1 MQLLGRWFNKCR
13 HRWLAPLQLGAD
25 SAHGNSRR
33 NSGWCCPLSLAGRVL
48 QSAQQRSRS
57 IRVRLTAALVALAR
71 FFFFFFFLTSRFQAR
86 NGAERPQLNI
96 CARLISAF
104 ACLCCCCCAGC
115 CCSSFTVGYCP
126 SSQDYRGLPPSGSP
140 RRRWKAREIGS
151 VNRCVPARGIRCRSK
166 RSRAPPS
173 PLKASGN

>member
-1 MQLLGRWFNKCR
+1 MLPSFISGSSVAKCTTTQS
-13 HRWLAPLQLGAD
+13 L
-25 SAHGNSRR
+25 
-33 NSGWCCPLSLAGRVL
+33 NSGSFDRCPRCVS
-48 QSAQQRSRS
+48 S
-57 IRVRLTAALVALAR
+57 ILLLL
-71 FFFFFFFLTSRFQAR
+71 FFLTSRFQAR

-104 ACLCCCCCAGC
+104 ACLCCCCCAGCCC